1 MRKAFSTPDQSS
13 PPDEMLPEYQFD
25 YGKAKPNRFAV
36 RRLGLSKEDYGAS
49 ILKAGLALVPIAGPL
64 LTELINDFIPGQRT
78 DRLVAF
84 VKEMDSRL
92 TELTRRVFAA
102 NIRTPAGADLTE
114 DGLWMA
120 ARALSGQRR
129 QAIANLLV
137 TSLTEEDLRYAE
149 AKKLLQLLNEMQD
162 SEIIM
167 LRYFYLRTI
176 GDERAGDFYKLH
188 ETVLEPDVSAIGSA
202 DDEIDRGAL
211 YEAHKATLNRLGLTQ
226 PRSDT
231 DLNWFG
237 RMLVR
242 YIGID

>member
-1 MRKAFSTPDQSS
+1 MRKAFSPPDQNSQS
-13 PPDEMLPEYQFD
+13 DEMLPEYHFD

-84 VKEMDSRL
+84 VKELDSRL
-92 TELTRRVFAA
+92 TELTQRCFAA
-102 NIRTPAGADLTE
+102 NTRTPEGSDLME

-120 ARALSGQRR
+120 ARALSEERR
-129 QAIANLLV
+129 KAIANLLV
-137 TSLTEEDLRYAE
+137 VSLTAEELRYAE
-149 AKKLLQLLNEMQD
+149 TKKLLHLLDELQD
-162 SEIIM
+162 PEIVM
-167 LRYFYLRTI
+167 LRYFYLLTM
-176 GDERAGDFYKLH
+176 GDERANDFYNLH
-188 ETVLEPDVSAIGSA
+188 ESVLEPDMSAFGSA
-202 DDEIDRGAL
+202 DEEVDRGAL
-211 YEAHKATLNRLGLTQ
+211 YEAHKATLSRLGLTQ

>member
-1 MRKAFSTPDQSS
+1 
-13 PPDEMLPEYQFD
+13 MLPEYRFD